1 MGKKNNLEIRLSKF
15 CSMTRKDDSS
25 KKKAVNVALYLP
37 VPAKSLV
44 KGVGTGPERGD
55 CQDYIGQGGRQG
67 CRLYCRDVGRQD
79 GDTLKVEG

>member
-1 MGKKNNLEIRLSKF
+1 MERMFTSLKDNLEIRLSKF

-44 KGVGTGPERGD
+44 KG
-55 CQDYIGQGGRQG
+55 DYQEFNETI
-67 CRLYCRDVGRQD
+67 
-79 GDTLKVEG
+79 